1 MQTTQAEKLKA
12 ELSTIIKQAQK
23 PDTTMPRKEES
34 KKRVFGQMSG
44 KLNIP
49 DGFNDESDEIN
60 EMFYG
65 K

>member
-1 MQTTQAEKLKA
+1 MTADMGKILGKNREAEEK
-12 ELSTIIKQAQK
+12 IKN
-23 PDTTMPRKEES
+23 M

-60 EMFYG
+60 EMFYS

>member
-1 MQTTQAEKLKA
+1 MQTTQAEKLQA
-12 ELSTIIKQAQK
+12 ELSTTIKQAQK
-23 PDTTMPRKEES
+23 PDTAMLCKEES
-34 KKRVFGQMSG
+34 KKRVFGQISG
-44 KLNIP
+44 ELNIP